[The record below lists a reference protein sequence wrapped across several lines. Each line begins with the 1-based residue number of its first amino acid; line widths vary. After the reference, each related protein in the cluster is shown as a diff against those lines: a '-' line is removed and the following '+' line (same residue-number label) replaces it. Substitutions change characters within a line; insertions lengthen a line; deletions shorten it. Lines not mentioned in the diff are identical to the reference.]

1 MKRVQITFEL
11 FAQSPVALSDF
22 SPLFRILLRVV
33 RKRPPGWAIS
43 HFDVGVRHIAGEC
56 GVDAVTVWIVCRLF
70 GCVASVPYPLLQILY
85 SCLQSNQLEN
95 EGYRVKIF
103 YMTISHAIEVS
114 ALYSLIR
121 SCIRNYRCSTA
132 EARKL
137 NVAAVMPI
145 LTYGHLGM
153 AKVVLVN
160 TERL

>member
-1 MKRVQITFEL
+1 MSESDILQANVEWTRSRSGL
-11 FAQSPVALSDF
+11 FVDCLAVWRQFP
-22 SPLFRILLRVV
+22 IL
-33 RKRPPGWAIS
+33 
-43 HFDVGVRHIAGEC
+43 
-56 GVDAVTVWIVCRLF
+56 
-70 GCVASVPYPLLQILY
+70 PLLQILY